1 MRLFYLLLLNSIVFC
16 SCVSNWVKD
25 DVTDPADEMIIY
37 DFANWYVKTW
47 QIDMLCEES
56 KYMIF
61 ESAKKT
67 KEKFEERLKDTFT
80 SAESRYIMKQYDL
93 MANFH
98 WNQNRLNNVKLISES
113 AYRARF
119 GDYKMWETEGKK
131 RIFAFSRPLLSSDKK
146 TMVVYIEKN
155 CPDCSYGGFQ
165 AFSKT
170 GEGWKKI
177 DSNFSSWIE

>member
-1 MRLFYLLLLNSIVFC
+1 MRPFYLLLLSGIVFC
-16 SCVSNWVKD
+16 SCISNLVKY
-25 DVTDPADEMIIY
+25 DVTDPADEIIIY
-37 DFANWYVKTW
+37 GFANWYVKTW

-56 KYMIF
+56 EYMVF
-61 ESAKKT
+61 E
-67 KEKFEERLKDTFT
+67 KEEFEERLKNTFT

-98 WNQNRLNNVKLISES
+98 WDPNRLDSVKLISES
-113 AYRARF
+113 DYRARF
-119 GDYKMWETEGKK
+119 GNYKTWREEGNK
-131 RIFAFSRPLLSSDKK
+131 RIFAFSRPLLSPDKK

-170 GEGWKKI
+170 EDGWKEV
-177 DSNFSSWIE
+177 DHNFSSWIE